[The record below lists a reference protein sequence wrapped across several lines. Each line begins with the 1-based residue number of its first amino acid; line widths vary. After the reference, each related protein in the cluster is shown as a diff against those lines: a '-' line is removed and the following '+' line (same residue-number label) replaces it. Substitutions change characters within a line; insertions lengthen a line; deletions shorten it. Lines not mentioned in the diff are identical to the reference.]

1 MVVLCGLCSP
11 LVRCLSAL
19 PKRAV
24 HVYTFTER
32 LHHCTSLT
40 LMFGTQATKKE
51 EDRVGGDQ
59 GIHVVVDEFPNF
71 EVGVYVF
78 ENCCTECSVR
88 VHKMLPQL
96 HIIGST
102 YSNHRT
108 HGYGITHTHNIF
120 Q

>member
-59 GIHVVVDEFPNF
+59 GIRVPEEVVDEFPNF
-71 EVGVYVF
+71 EVGVFMFLKTAVP
-78 ENCCTECSVR
+78 NAWCRSSQDAAT
-88 VHKMLPQL
+88 
-96 HIIGST
+96 T
-102 YSNHRT
+102 T
-108 HGYGITHTHNIF
+108 HPLGPHTL
-120 Q
+120 